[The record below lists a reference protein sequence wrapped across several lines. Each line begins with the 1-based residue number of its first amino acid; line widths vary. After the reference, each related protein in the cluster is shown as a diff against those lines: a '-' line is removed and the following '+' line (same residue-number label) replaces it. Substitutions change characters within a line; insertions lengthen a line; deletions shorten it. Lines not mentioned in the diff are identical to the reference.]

1 MTGYKR
7 GDERVMR
14 VCDINC
20 GRVSWV
26 CEGEVVR
33 CRDCEWFDGRDVTV
47 RQYGLALCRRNCA
60 ASTPVTSDGSGFC
73 AWAKRKGE
81 SDER

>member
-1 MTGYKR
+1 MSDYKR

-20 GRVSWV
+20 GRVSWA

-33 CRDCEWFDGRDVTV
+33 CRDCVNWGALEWNYLPAG
-47 RQYGLALCRRNCA
+47 ALL
-60 ASTPVTSDGSGFC
+60 
-73 AWAKRKGE
+73 
-81 SDER
+81 